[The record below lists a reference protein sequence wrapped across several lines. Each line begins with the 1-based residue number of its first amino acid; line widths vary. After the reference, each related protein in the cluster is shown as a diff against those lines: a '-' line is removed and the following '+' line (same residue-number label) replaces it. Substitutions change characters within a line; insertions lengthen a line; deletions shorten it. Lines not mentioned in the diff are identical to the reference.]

1 MLDRR
6 DFIRIVVTGSLGVTA
21 CRAPGGG
28 AGASGAGADA
38 GAGGGAGAAA
48 TADAAAAT
56 PGTVPPATGL
66 SRETLA
72 ICHAVRDGE
81 TFRMPVPS
89 RHLPVVIVGGGAAGL
104 FAARELGDRPFLL
117 LEKEAEVGGNA
128 TGGSW
133 RGVGYSSGTSYNND
147 TGIQAIAADLGVPL
161 RSIDSVDG
169 LIVGDQFIPEFLTT
183 GLDRSPFPPA
193 VRDGFRRFFATYRDY
208 DVDREVER
216 LDNLPLDAILKDYPR
231 ELRDFLDAFG
241 PNSWGGRVADTSA
254 YVGIQ
259 GASWVGGIEPARYT
273 GDEGF
278 GALTRAL
285 AARLEAGAPGCIRRG
300 ATVVRVQPDGGRI
313 LVAWLPGA
321 EGAAP
326 TAPDRVR
333 LECVSADTVIVAA
346 SKFIARHLVAG
357 LPEEQRE
364 AMGRIRYI
372 PYLVTNL
379 CFDGVVHDACF
390 DTNVIASPII
400 SDVVCADWPRLR
412 GRGPADRPTVL
423 SCYMPLTEADRAA
436 MLDEAEARRLALLAL
451 EAVDRWFP
459 GAAGRCREIRAHL
472 RGHPMHLSACG
483 MITRWGPRASR
494 SLGAIHFAGTDG
506 VGAVSDMATSL
517 SSARVAARA
526 AIASLDAAARARG

>member
-28 AGASGAGADA
+28 AETADA
-38 GAGGGAGAAA
+38 GA
-48 TADAAAAT
+48 
-56 PGTVPPATGL
+56 PPATGL
-66 SRETLA
+66 AREGFA

-81 TFRMPVPS
+81 TFRMPAPS

-161 RSIDSVDG
+161 RPIDSVDG
-169 LIVGDQFIPEFLTT
+169 LIVNDRFIPEFLTT
-183 GLDRSPFPPA
+183 GLDRSPFSPA
-193 VRDGFRRFFATYRDY
+193 VRDGFRRFFAAYRDY

-216 LDNLPLDAILKDYPR
+216 LDNLPLDAILEDYPR
-231 ELRDFLDAFG
+231 ELHDFLDAFG

-259 GASWVGGIEPARYT
+259 AASWVGGIEPARYT

-278 GALTRAL
+278 GALMRAL
-285 AARLEAGAPGCIRRG
+285 AARLEAAAPGCIRRG
-300 ATVVRVQPDGGRI
+300 ATVVRVQPDGGRN

-321 EGAAP
+321 EGAAVP
-326 TAPDRVR
+326 ASGRPP

-346 SKFIARHLVAG
+346 PKFIARHLVAG

-390 DTNVIASPII
+390 DTNVIASPLI

-412 GRGPADRPTVL
+412 GQGPADRPTVL
-423 SCYMPLTEADRAA
+423 SCYMPLAEADRAT
-436 MLDEAEARRLALLAL
+436 MLDEAEARRLALAAL
-451 EAVDRWFP
+451 ESVDHWFP

-472 RGHPMHLSACG
+472 RGHPMHLSSCG
-483 MITRWGPRASR
+483 MITKWGPRASR

-506 VGAVSDMATSL
+506 VGAVSDLATAL
-517 SSARVAARA
+517 QSARVAARA
-526 AIASLDAAARARG
+526 SLDSLDAAARGRR